1 MSIVIKSGKEGL
13 TLNFSDRRLDSEAP
27 YVSKNICDMG

>member
-13 TLNFSDRRLDSEAP
+13 KLNFSDEGLDSEAP
-27 YVSKNICDMG
+27 YVKDICEVG